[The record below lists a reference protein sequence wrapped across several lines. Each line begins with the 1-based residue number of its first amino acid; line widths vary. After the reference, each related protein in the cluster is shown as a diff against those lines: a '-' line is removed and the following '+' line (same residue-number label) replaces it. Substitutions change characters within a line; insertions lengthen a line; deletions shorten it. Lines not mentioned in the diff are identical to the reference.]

1 MDGGMYRW
9 IEVCTGGWRCAQV
22 RGGMNR
28 QMEVGRD
35 RASQPP
41 VALRFLKWQNDDTGW
56 SQ

>member
-56 SQ
+56 S